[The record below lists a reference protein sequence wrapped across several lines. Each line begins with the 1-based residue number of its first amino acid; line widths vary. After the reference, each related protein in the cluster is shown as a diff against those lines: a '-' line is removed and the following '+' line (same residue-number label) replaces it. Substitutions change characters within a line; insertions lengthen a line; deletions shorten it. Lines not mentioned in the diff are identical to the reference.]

1 MKQFNYIAPQNI
13 KEALARLEKEKNA
26 LVIGGGT
33 DLLALIKL
41 EIANPEVLIDISNL
55 NLNYIEED
63 EIGLHIGASTTLSEI
78 LNNKLIQ
85 EKYSLLYKTIKEI
98 ASAQIRNRATIAG
111 SILQRPRCFYFR
123 GPFKCFRKKGNK
135 CYAVNGNNKYHC
147 IIGGGPCYIVHPS
160 DAACALMALKA
171 NLAIKSLKRE
181 NVISINEFFVLP
193 KINFTKENILKSN
206 EIISEIIIPRNY
218 EGAKSSFVKVRER
231 KGIDFGLMSVAILKY
246 FDNNKK
252 DNYSIVIGGIA
263 PMPWRA
269 ISAEDILQSG
279 LSSKKIASAAEKILQ
294 EAHPLS
300 DNLYKMQML
309 KGILA
314 EALEV
319 LD

>member
-1 MKQFNYIAPQNI
+1 MRQFNYIAPKNI
-13 KEALARLEKEKNA
+13 KEALASLEKEKA
-26 LVIGGGT
+26 AKIIAGGT
-33 DLLALIKL
+33 DLISLIKL
-41 EIANPEVLIDISNL
+41 DIINPELLIDISNL
-55 NLNYIEED
+55 DLNYIEED
-63 EIGLHIGASTTLSEI
+63 EKGLHIGASTTLTEI
-78 LNNKLIQ
+78 MNNKLIRQ
-85 EKYSLLYKTIKEI
+85 KYSLLFKTIKEV
-98 ASAQIRNRATIAG
+98 ASAQIRNRATIVG

-123 GPFKCFRKKGNK
+123 GPFRCFRKKGNK

-160 DAACALMALKA
+160 DVACALMALKA
-171 NLAIKSLKRE
+171 NLVIKSLKKE
-181 NVISINEFFVLP
+181 NVISINEFFILP
-193 KINFTKENILKSN
+193 KINFIKENILKNN
-206 EIISEIIIPRNY
+206 EIIAEVIIPMNY

-231 KGIDFGLMSVAILKY
+231 KGIDFGLMSIAILRY
-246 FDNNKK
+246 TDNNKK
-252 DNYSIVIGGIA
+252 DNFSIVIGGIA

-279 LSSKKIASAAEKILQ
+279 LSSKKINSAAEKILQ

-300 DNLYKMQML
+300 ENLYKMQML